1 MLPIL
6 YLIRYIHNVC
16 MKFLKEVNFD
26 GAVDMYIDERVKST
40 CLIERIRL
48 NNFRS
53 LLMEGVENSID
64 LKVFSRNCVKFLTKA
79 FSSSDIIEAFTHCNI
94 NESWGKFESSYRI
107 WYSNILG
114 SDVTDSDIYD
124 LNCILQGGEG
134 LKNSWKDNSCNFN
147 LLLTYINR
155 YNHEPS
161 SCYSNELKISI
172 LKDAKRIIKSKTV
185 SGLCLALKESFQ
197 CQPKFYYHNGIKEV
211 PDLSTVLQYYF
222 PEFNK
227 DRFVPR
233 CTDYNGF
240 WWDVDDKTS
249 RIEVLSI
256 LIDIYE
262 RKLNDEN
269 LYYIG

>member
-6 YLIRYIHNVC
+6 YQIRYIHNVC

-26 GAVDMYIDERVKST
+26 ETVDMYIDECVKFT

-134 LKNSWKDNSCNFN
+134 LKNSWKDNSYNFN

-155 YNHEPS
+155 YNHEPPS
-161 SCYSNELKISI
+161 YYSNELKISI

-185 SGLCLALKESFQ
+185 SGLCLALKKSFQ
-197 CQPKFYYHNGIKEV
+197 C
-211 PDLSTVLQYYF
+211 
-222 PEFNK
+222 
-227 DRFVPR
+227 
-233 CTDYNGF
+233 
-240 WWDVDDKTS
+240 
-249 RIEVLSI
+249 
-256 LIDIYE
+256 
-262 RKLNDEN
+262 
-269 LYYIG
+269 

>member
-6 YLIRYIHNVC
+6 YQIRYIHNVC
-16 MKFLKEVNFD
+16 MKLLKEVNFD
-26 GAVDMYIDERVKST
+26 EAVDMYIDERTRST

-48 NNFRS
+48 NNFRN
-53 LLMEGVENSID
+53 LLMEGVENSTD
-64 LKVFSRNCVKFLTKA
+64 LKIFSKNCIKFLTKA
-79 FSSSDIIEAFTHCNI
+79 FSSSDIIEAFTHCNV
-94 NESWGKFESSYRI
+94 NGSWEEFEYSYRI

-124 LNCILQGGEG
+124 LNYILQGGEG

-172 LKDAKRIIKSKTV
+172 LKDAKRIIKSETV
-185 SGLCLALKESFQ
+185 SGLCLALKASFQ
-197 CQPKFYYHNGIKEV
+197 CQPKFYYHNGIKEI
-211 PDLSTVLQYYF
+211 PNLSTALQHYF

-227 DRFVPR
+227 DRFAPY
-233 CTDYNGF
+233 CTDYNGY
-240 WWDVDDKTS
+240 WWNPDDKTS
-249 RIEVLSI
+249 RIDVLSI

-262 RKLNDEN
+262 EKLNDKN
-269 LYYIG
+269 LYYVE

>member
-1 MLPIL
+1 
-6 YLIRYIHNVC
+6 

-26 GAVDMYIDERVKST
+26 EAVDMYIDECVKFT

-134 LKNSWKDNSCNFN
+134 
-147 LLLTYINR
+147 
-155 YNHEPS
+155 
-161 SCYSNELKISI
+161 
-172 LKDAKRIIKSKTV
+172 A
-185 SGLCLALKESFQ
+185 
-197 CQPKFYYHNGIKEV
+197 
-211 PDLSTVLQYYF
+211 
-222 PEFNK
+222 
-227 DRFVPR
+227 
-233 CTDYNGF
+233 
-240 WWDVDDKTS
+240 
-249 RIEVLSI
+249 
-256 LIDIYE
+256 
-262 RKLNDEN
+262 
-269 LYYIG
+269 

>member
-26 GAVDMYIDERVKST
+26 EAVDMYIDERTRSN

-48 NNFRS
+48 NNFRN
-53 LLMEGVENSID
+53 LLMEGVENSTD
-64 LKVFSRNCVKFLTKA
+64 LKIFSKNCIKFLTKA

-107 WYSNILG
+107 WYSNILEY
-114 SDVTDSDIYD
+114 DVTDPDIYD
-124 LNCILQGGEG
+124 LNYILQGGEG

-161 SCYSNELKISI
+161 SCYPNELKISI
-172 LKDAKRIIKSKTV
+172 LKDAKHIIKLKSI
-185 SGLCLALKESFQ
+185 SGLCLALKASFQ
-197 CQPKFYYHNGIKEV
+197 CQPKFYYHKGIKEV
-211 PDLSTVLQYYF
+211 PDLSIVLQYYF

-227 DRFVPR
+227 DRFAPR
-233 CTDYNGF
+233 CTDYNGY

-262 RKLNDEN
+262 RKLNDKN
-269 LYYIG
+269 LYYIE